1 MKKPNENSNSALLH
15 ISVLSKYLIPFGGI
29 IVPLIIWLAMNNK
42 SELEDNT
49 GKSILNFRLS
59 LMLYSI
65 VIITALVI
73 IFIPFNIEEFEFL
86 FDNLN
91 ELKFFTVFISL
102 IIFYIL
108 FTLVELILIIIGAV
122 KASRG
127 EVYKYPLSI
136 KFLK

>member
-102 IIFYIL
+102 IIFYII